1 MSSKLTLSNFK
12 RLLFHLRN
20 NGVKY
25 TYNIIHVGILYGTK
39 NPLLLKLLYWLEPY
53 PPYLEI
59 EVTTRCNLK
68 CAMCEHTYWDEPD
81 RDMSFEEFKGIID
94 QFPRLKWIGLTGIG
108 ESFINKDF
116 MKMLRYVKSKNIFV
130 ELYDTFYFI
139 DEKIAK
145 ELIETRVDRLFVSID
160 AATEET
166 YERIRVGSN
175 FERVTNN
182 VSNLFR
188 LKREIKAYFP
198 EVLFHYIVSKGNL
211 NEIPQ
216 YIRLVHSLAKGENVA
231 IQFTRMLHEFGEVEN
246 LFVEIPEEIIQAAN
260 GKASQL
266 GVKVTWNADV
276 PSVKPPV
283 TKCTEWIMP
292 FIFVTGHVI
301 PCCSGNEAGH
311 RDFQKETALGNVFE
325 QSFKEIW
332 HSEKYKTLRRMLRQ
346 GQVPL
351 PCRNCCLYHT
361 GSKKRKEEE
370 KL

>member
-1 MSSKLTLSNFK
+1 MTLSNVK
-12 RLLFHLRN
+12 RLLLHLRR

-53 PPYLEI
+53 PPYIEI

-68 CAMCEHTYWDEPD
+68 CIMCEHTYWTESNK
-81 RDMSFEEFKGIID
+81 DMSFEEFKGIIG

-108 ESFINKDF
+108 GSFINKDF
-116 MKMLRYVKSKNIFV
+116 MRMLRYVKSKNIFV

-139 DEKIAK
+139 DEKTAK
-145 ELIETRVDRLFVSID
+145 ELIEVGVDRLFASID
-160 AATEET
+160 AATKET

-182 VSNLFR
+182 VRNLLR
-188 LKREIKAYFP
+188 LKRETKAYSP
-198 EVLFHYIVSKGNL
+198 EVLFHYIVTRENL
-211 NEIPQ
+211 DEIPQ
-216 YIRLVHSLAKGENVA
+216 YIRLVHTLAEGENVA
-231 IQFTRMLHEFGEVEN
+231 VQFTRMLHEFGEVAN
-246 LFVEIPEEIIQAAN
+246 LFAEIPEETV
-260 GKASQL
+260 QL
-266 GVKVTWNADV
+266 AERNAKESGIRLVWNADV
-276 PSVKPPV
+276 PPVKPPIN
-283 TKCTEWIMP
+283 KCTEWIMP

-332 HSEKYKTLRRMLRQ
+332 HGEKYKTLRRMLCQ

-351 PCRNCCLYHT
+351 PCQNCCLYDT
-361 GSKKRKEEE
+361 GSKNRRKG
-370 KL
+370 